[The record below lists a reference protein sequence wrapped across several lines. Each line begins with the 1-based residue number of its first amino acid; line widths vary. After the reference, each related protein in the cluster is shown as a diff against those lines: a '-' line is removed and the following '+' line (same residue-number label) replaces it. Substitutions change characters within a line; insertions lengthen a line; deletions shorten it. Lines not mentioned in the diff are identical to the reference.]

1 MRAPLLMLSVLVGVG
16 CGHRPWE
23 NPVEQWKVVVSPHFV
38 VRTDAPA
45 GRYQRVI
52 DHLEDVYEA
61 LSGTF
66 FQGVRVPPIDVL
78 LFAKQEDFEG
88 VAPGNLLGFLTLRA
102 SSFEDGLLVLSA
114 DGEDMAAA
122 EATAAHELAHRL
134 LHAVNEKVPRWLHE
148 GFAEYVAALE
158 IRDRQVAFD
167 SANVVPSWVYFEDP
181 IPIDRLLTSGSGDF
195 FGSDARAVYM
205 TAWMLVRQLLA
216 NPRPGVVDRLQR
228 LIAHSS
234 IASTPTAAPPPSAR
248 PSAAPRSSTSSV
260 ACSPPTSQSCAA
272 TPSRSPAAPC
282 LHLDPPEPAPL
293 QGPPRRPLLHQA
305 PLRRAPLP
313 ARRLSAAPPIPIG
326 DGRGVG

>member
-16 CGHRPWE
+16 CGHKPWE

-205 TAWMLVRQLLA
+205 TAWMLVRQLLGD
-216 NPRPGVVDRLQR
+216 PGPGVVDRLQR

-234 IASTPTAAPPPSAR
+234 IASTPADRTAALRAAFGGAEVADIQRGLTASFQSILRGDAKPGAR
-248 PSAAPRSSTSSV
+248 RTLAFTLSRQGRAPIQVSPADRSSIKSL
-260 ACSPPTSQSCAA
+260 CGELRSQ
-272 TPSRSPAAPC
+272 
-282 LHLDPPEPAPL
+282 
-293 QGPPRRPLLHQA
+293 
-305 PLRRAPLP
+305 
-313 ARRLSAAPPIPIG
+313 
-326 DGRGVG
+326 RGG